1 MRAAEDDVARAGAS
15 IAAVGTGDAAYAR
28 DFKAERA
35 IEFPLLVDDEG
46 VSYRAVQAGRGTLG
60 ALFKPTVLAR
70 GARAVV
76 RGARQGRTGPAQ
88 LRLGATHV
96 IRPDGSVPFAWHNGD
111 YADTPSPRMVLD
123 ALAEPG

>member
-1 MRAAEDDVARAGAS
+1 MRAAEDDVAGAGAS

-46 VSYRAVQAGRGTLG
+46 TSYRVVHAGRGTLG
-60 ALFKPTVLAR
+60 AVFKPTVLAK
-70 GARAVV
+70 GARAVA
-76 RGARQGRTGPAQ
+76 RGARQGKMGPGG

-96 IRPDGSVPFAWHNGD
+96 IRPDGSVPFAWRNAD
-111 YADTPSPRMVLD
+111 YADTPSVRAVLD
-123 ALAEPG
+123 ALTEPG